1 MLRIAESSFWSLNS
15 LAVQPSY
22 ALCREGLR
30 HIAEKQLDPGT
41 SEDRRVRIRAG
52 IAAVAGAILCAS
64 ALSVAVLVWPHTRW
78 SGQLADL
85 AQPLSMIGPAL
96 SNTSFIV
103 LVYFGLASL
112 IWGVSD
118 ASMDQ
123 PRNLGGF
130 DPLDPAGKHW
140 RVVHLSDIHSVG
152 ERYGFRVESGRAGPR
167 GNDRLARVFERLA
180 KLHEETPFDVVLLTG
195 DITDAGRSSEW
206 AEFLDLLG
214 QYPALAQR
222 VLMLPGNH
230 DVNVVDRTNP
240 ARLELPMSPAKRLR
254 HMRALSAIATVQ
266 GDRTYVFDREAGTI
280 GALLRDKL
288 EPHRALIDR
297 FSDTGKLGLSREL
310 SGLWNDCF
318 PLIVPPEEPDGLG
331 VFLLNS
337 NAETNFSFTNALGL
351 VPSEDV
357 AAMQAIMSQFPQAR
371 WILALHHHLMEYPM
385 AAKAFSERIGTALI
399 NGSWF
404 ARQLAP
410 VGNRLLI
417 MHGHRHIDWIGR
429 CGTLKIVSAPSPV
442 MDALDHEATCFYVHT
457 ISALPEGRLGLM
469 APERIDMD
477 GDTPGRLPAIG
488 NSASDH
494 GQETLAEAD

>member
-1 MLRIAESSFWSLNS
+1 MRPLIDPRAGDTEDDLSSTKKRKLIAIAGNMLAEISLPKFIVAWGSLVAVPSLVLGLAPLIITAWLSGVSYRILALYGMSSLIVLAFVGAAGIYGLRPMLRIAESSFWSLNS

-152 ERYGFRVESGRAGPR
+152 ERYGFGSKAG
-167 GNDRLARVFERLA
+167 E
-180 KLHEETPFDVVLLTG
+180 
-195 DITDAGRSSEW
+195 
-206 AEFLDLLG
+206 
-214 QYPALAQR
+214 PALAAMTDWLGCSSGWR
-222 VLMLPGNH
+222 NCMKKPLLM
-230 DVNVVDRTNP
+230 
-240 ARLELPMSPAKRLR
+240 S
-254 HMRALSAIATVQ
+254 
-266 GDRTYVFDREAGTI
+266 
-280 GALLRDKL
+280 
-288 EPHRALIDR
+288 
-297 FSDTGKLGLSREL
+297 
-310 SGLWNDCF
+310 C
-318 PLIVPPEEPDGLG
+318 
-331 VFLLNS
+331 
-337 NAETNFSFTNALGL
+337 
-351 VPSEDV
+351 
-357 AAMQAIMSQFPQAR
+357 
-371 WILALHHHLMEYPM
+371 
-385 AAKAFSERIGTALI
+385 
-399 NGSWF
+399 
-404 ARQLAP
+404 
-410 VGNRLLI
+410 
-417 MHGHRHIDWIGR
+417 
-429 CGTLKIVSAPSPV
+429 C
-442 MDALDHEATCFYVHT
+442 
-457 ISALPEGRLGLM
+457 
-469 APERIDMD
+469 
-477 GDTPGRLPAIG
+477 
-488 NSASDH
+488 
-494 GQETLAEAD
+494 